1 MEVIKNTLHIGVEK
15 PFTFLH
21 ISDVHLCE
29 ADATETEE
37 RRAFANDRKNAF
49 SYSLRF
55 LDEVRAYVAKTGYS
69 LFNTGDM
76 LDFITPENIRV
87 AREFAEATGMVSAA
101 GNHEYWHC
109 PKNRFS
115 FDDVPE
121 TYEHKNASLA
131 AVEAD
136 LGMDIRFSCREIGG
150 VNFVCIDDGDY
161 DIDEDIFEKFTQVV
175 AEGKPILLFMHIP
188 LYSAHLHERDAKY
201 TLCAPESYFENCH
214 PVDVFERKPEEATCR
229 MVEYIRR
236 CPLVKCVLCG
246 HTHHNAEILGMGETD
261 QIITGCDTLR
271 EITVI

>member
-55 LDEVRAYVAKTGYS
+55 LDEVRAYVAKTGYP

>member
-1 MEVIKNTLHIGVEK
+1 MQIIKNTIHIGVEK

-37 RRAFANDRKNAF
+37 RRAFAGDRKSMF
-49 SYSLRF
+49 SYAPRF
-55 LDEVRAYVAKTGYS
+55 IKEVEEYVAETGYP

-87 AREFAEATGMVSAA
+87 AREFAEATGMTMAA
-101 GNHEYWHC
+101 GNHEYWYC

-121 TYEHKNASLA
+121 TYENKNQSLR
-131 AVEAD
+131 AVEAE

-150 VNFVCIDDGDY
+150 VNFVCMDDGDY
-161 DIDEDIFEKFTQVV
+161 DIDEDIFEKFKQVE

-188 LYSAHLHERDAKY
+188 LYSEHIRESERKY
-201 TLCAPESYFENCH
+201 TLCAPQSFFENCH

-229 MVEYIRR
+229 IVEYIRN
-236 CPLVKCVLCG
+236 CPLVKCVLAG
-246 HTHHNAEILGMGETD
+246 HTHHNAEVQGQGEID
-261 QIITGCDTLR
+261 QIITGCDTIR

>member
-1 MEVIKNTLHIGVEK
+1 MQIIKNTLNIGVEK

-37 RRAFANDRKNAF
+37 RRAFARGRKSMF
-49 SYSLRF
+49 SYAPRF
-55 LDEVRAYVAKTGYS
+55 IKEVEEYVAETGYP

-76 LDFITPENIRV
+76 LDFITPENIRI
-87 AREFAEATGMVSAA
+87 AREFAEKTDMMMAA

-109 PKNRFS
+109 PQNRFS

-121 TYEHKNASLA
+121 TYEGKNESLA
-131 AVEAD
+131 LVEER
-136 LGMDIRFSCREIGG
+136 LGRDIRFVHREIGG
-150 VNFVCIDDGDY
+150 VNLVCLDDGDY
-161 DIDEDIFEKFTQVV
+161 DIDEDIFQKLLEVE

-188 LYSAHLHERDAKY
+188 LYSEHLGNEAKY
-201 TLCAPESYFENCH
+201 SLCAPEAYFENCH

-229 MVEYIRR
+229 MVEYIRN
-236 CPLVKCVLCG
+236 CPLVKCVLAG
-246 HTHHNAEILGMGETD
+246 HTHHNAEVQGQGEID

>member
-1 MEVIKNTLHIGVEK
+1 MQIIKNTLNIGVEK

-37 RRAFANDRKNAF
+37 RRAFARGRKSMF
-49 SYSLRF
+49 SYAPRF
-55 LDEVRAYVAKTGYS
+55 IKEVEEYVAETGYP

-76 LDFITPENIRV
+76 LDFITPENIRI
-87 AREFAEATGMVSAA
+87 AREFAEKTDMMMAA

-109 PKNRFS
+109 PQNRFS

-121 TYEHKNASLA
+121 TYEGKNESLA
-131 AVEAD
+131 LVEER
-136 LGMDIRFSCREIGG
+136 LGRDIRFVRREIGG
-150 VNFVCIDDGDY
+150 VNLVCLDDGDY
-161 DIDEDIFEKFTQVV
+161 DIDEDIFQKLLEVE

-188 LYSAHLHERDAKY
+188 LYSEHIVDYERKY
-201 TLCAPESYFENCH
+201 ALCAPETYFENCH
-214 PVDVFERKPEEATCR
+214 PIDVFERKPEAPTVG
-229 MVEYIRR
+229 MVEYIRQS
-236 CPLVKCVLCG
+236 PLVKCVLSG
-246 HTHHNAEILGMGETD
+246 HTHYNDEILGMGEMD

>member
-1 MEVIKNTLHIGVEK
+1 MQMIKNTLRVGVET
-15 PFTFLH
+15 PFTFLVM
-21 ISDVHLCE
+21 SDAHLCE
-29 ADATETEE
+29 TDAAETEE

-55 LDEVRAYVAKTGYS
+55 LDEVRAYVAETGYP

-76 LDFITPENIRV
+76 LDFITPENLRV
-87 AREFAEATGMVSAA
+87 ARDFAEATGMVMAA

-121 TYEHKNASLA
+121 TYENKNASLA

-150 VNFVCIDDGDY
+150 VNFVCVDDGDY
-161 DIDEDIFEKFTQVV
+161 DIDEDVFEKLLKVE

-188 LYSAHLHERDAKY
+188 LYSAHLGDSAKY
-201 TLCAPESYFENCH
+201 SLCAPDAYFENCH
-214 PVDVFERKPEEATCR
+214 PVDVFERKPEAPTVP
-229 MVEYIRR
+229 MVEHIRR
-236 CPLVKCVLCG
+236 SALIKCVLSG
-246 HTHHNAEILGMGETD
+246 HTHKNTEILGLGEKD
-261 QIITGCDTLR
+261 QIVTGLDTLR

>member
-1 MEVIKNTLHIGVEK
+1 MKIIQNTIHIGVEK

-37 RRAFANDRKNAF
+37 RRRFAGDRKSMF
-49 SYSLRF
+49 SYAPRF
-55 LDEVRAYVAKTGYS
+55 IKEVEEYVAETGYP

-87 AREFAEATGMVSAA
+87 AREFAEATGMTMAA
-101 GNHEYWHC
+101 GNHEYWYC

-121 TYEHKNASLA
+121 TYENKNESLR
-131 AVEAD
+131 AVEAE
-136 LGMDIRFSCREIGG
+136 LGMDIRFVCREIGG
-150 VNFVCIDDGDY
+150 VNFVCMDDGDY
-161 DIDEDIFEKFTQVV
+161 DIDEDIFEKLRAVE

-188 LYSAHLHERDAKY
+188 LYSAHLGHVAKY
-201 TLCAPESYFENCH
+201 SLCAPASYFENCH
-214 PVDVFERKPEEATCR
+214 PVDVFERRPEALTER
-229 MVEYIRR
+229 IVEHIRR
-236 CPLVKCVLCG
+236 SPLIRCVLCG
-246 HTHHNAEILGMGETD
+246 HTHQNAEILGLEEKD
-261 QIITGCDTLR
+261 QLVTGCNTIR